1 MLCGGWLCCIFIFM
15 RICTKRSCPVGH
27 IYWIIFTILGSGQC
41 VCESTQR
48 YLSLLHACYC
58 IYGFHALCHD
68 NHFGSGRLRLPQP
81 VCSRRIPKL
90 HSDAAMIRTSSRLQ
104 PFVFAA
110 FIEPCVMGRVCAH
123 VLWKLDKGGGIIQQ
137 QWHARSP
144 SPYRYLP
151 ADTAGKYKAIVFSEY

>member
-1 MLCGGWLCCIFIFM
+1 M
-15 RICTKRSCPVGH
+15 RISTKRSCPVGH
-27 IYWIIFTILGSGQC
+27 IYWIIFTILSFGQC

-81 VCSRRIPKL
+81 VCSRWIHKL
-90 HSDAAMIRTSSRLQ
+90 HSDAVMILTSSRHQ

-110 FIEPCVMGRVCAH
+110 FIEPCVMGCVCAH
-123 VLWKLDKGGGIIQQ
+123 VLWKLDKGVALFSGSDMHDPQVHINISLQTQQ
-137 QWHARSP
+137 ENIR
-144 SPYRYLP
+144 RL
-151 ADTAGKYKAIVFSEY
+151 FSQNTNGSQEGLRAVY